1 MPPERFLILSYQ
13 RRLALIALA
22 AGLAVAGCQKNPL
35 VVKRSG
41 CPAVA
46 VPTYAGDVTLFRPGT
61 PQDAGNLELVA
72 TITNVRETCND
83 GADTLVS
90 DVTYDVLA
98 RRSTAAGARTET
110 LPVFA
115 TVVQGGN
122 LIVSKQIGAVSVSFA
137 DGQLRATGRGG
148 AQARVA
154 RSATRL
160 PDEIQAKL
168 DKKRKAGDIDA
179 ATDPMSDP
187 QVRAAVRAASFELL
201 IGFQLGEAGL
211 AYNITK

>member
-1 MPPERFLILSYQ
+1 MSYQ
-13 RRLALIALA
+13 RPIALFVLA

-35 VVKRSG
+35 LVRRSG

-46 VPTYAGDVTLFRPGT
+46 IPTYAGDVTLFRPGT
-61 PQDAGNLELVA
+61 APDANNVDMVA
-72 TITNVRETCND
+72 TMTNVRETCND
-83 GADTLVS
+83 TTDVLSTN
-90 DVTYDVLA
+90 VTYDILA
-98 RRSTAAGARTET
+98 RRSDPAGARTET

-122 LIVSKQIGAVSVSFA
+122 LIVSKQIGAVAVTFA
-137 DGQLRATGRGG
+137 DGQARAIGRGG
-148 AQARVA
+148 TSARVA
-154 RSATRL
+154 RSATML
-160 PDEIQAKL
+160 PADVQSKL

-201 IGFQLGEAGL
+201 VGFQLGEANL
-211 AYNITK
+211 AYNVTK

>member
-1 MPPERFLILSYQ
+1 MSYQ
-13 RRLALIALA
+13 RRFALLALA
-22 AGLAVAGCQKNPL
+22 AGVAVAGCQKNPL
-35 VVKRSG
+35 VVRRTG

-46 VPTYAGDVTLFRPGT
+46 IPTYAGDVTLFRPGT
-61 PQDAGNLELVA
+61 TQDAGNLDVVA
-72 TITNVRETCND
+72 TITNVRETCTEAVD
-83 GADTLVS
+83 ALATS
-90 DVTYDVLA
+90 VTYDVLA
-98 RRSTAAGARTET
+98 RRTSAAGARTET

-115 TVVQGGN
+115 TMVQGGN

-137 DGQLRATGRGG
+137 DGQLRAVGRGG

-179 ATDPMSDP
+179 ATDPMADP
-187 QVRAAVRAASFELL
+187 QVRAAVRAASFEML
-201 IGFQLGEAGL
+201 IGFQLGEAAL
-211 AYNITK
+211 AYNVTK